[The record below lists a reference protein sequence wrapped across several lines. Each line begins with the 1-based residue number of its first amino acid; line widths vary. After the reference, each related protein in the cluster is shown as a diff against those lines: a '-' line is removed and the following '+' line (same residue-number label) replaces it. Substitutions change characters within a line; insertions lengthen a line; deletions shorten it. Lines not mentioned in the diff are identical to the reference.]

1 MPITSCLY
9 LVGFDFFGI
18 ILHGVPASKA
28 GDRADRPYMATA
40 HRQVVGLSGHWGR
53 RITNDCMYRS
63 AAARLE
69 VGLASAIDPAV
80 KCSGGALARVHGY
93 SSSIREGANPTVSVI
108 TQEFERSQCRRGES
122 CELTTLNY

>member
-40 HRQVVGLSGHWGR
+40 HRQVVGL
-53 RITNDCMYRS
+53 
-63 AAARLE
+63 
-69 VGLASAIDPAV
+69 
-80 KCSGGALARVHGY
+80 
-93 SSSIREGANPTVSVI
+93 
-108 TQEFERSQCRRGES
+108 CRRWAIAFNQAAMGQ
-122 CELTTLNY
+122 LPVA

>member
-40 HRQVVGLSGHWGR
+40 HRQVVGLS
-53 RITNDCMYRS
+53 CRS
-63 AAARLE
+63 ALFDRMAGEGLE
-69 VGLASAIDPAV
+69 AV
-80 KCSGGALARVHGY
+80 V
-93 SSSIREGANPTVSVI
+93 E
-108 TQEFERSQCRRGES
+108 
-122 CELTTLNY
+122 